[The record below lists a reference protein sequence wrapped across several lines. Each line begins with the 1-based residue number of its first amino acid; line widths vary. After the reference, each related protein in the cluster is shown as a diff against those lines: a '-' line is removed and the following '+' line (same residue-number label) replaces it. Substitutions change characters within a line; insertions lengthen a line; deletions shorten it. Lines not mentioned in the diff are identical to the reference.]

1 MMQKPFSLLL
11 LSAALSSAAAQAA
24 SLAWEPALQEA
35 AAHNSDLRKA
45 SEDLRQA
52 DMDLRVARAAFLP
65 SASASASLGQGGSY
79 QADGVPGTFGAG
91 QNSSSARL
99 SASYTLFNGFGDLA
113 SLASAQ
119 AAMRSTEAAM
129 QAARASVSFQLRS
142 AFLDLLQAQERETQ
156 ARDTAKRRA
165 DNVDLVQMRFTAG
178 LENKGSLLQTQAQAA
193 QADADAAKATRARR
207 RSAEELG
214 RLMGRDPA
222 ASADLEAAG
231 VLETPALPE
240 QGSLKVDA
248 LPSVEQAL
256 SARESAEQALR
267 KQKGTWLPTLGAS
280 ASVGRS
286 GGDWLS
292 EDGSWS
298 AGLSLSLPLF
308 TGGSRLAQ
316 TLQASSRLDAA
327 RIAEQAARDQAYADL
342 RSAYDALAD
351 AVDAA
356 QVQAK
361 FLEAGEVRA
370 EVAQAQYAQGLLG
383 FTDWDLVE
391 TDRINAQQQALS
403 TRGDAQ
409 RALAAWDKAL
419 GRSDLP

>member
-1 MMQKPFSLLL
+1 MRDRFRLFL
-11 LSAALSSAAAQAA
+11 AA
-24 SLAWEPALQEA
+24 SILTAAGLGAEPLAWDALLKEA
-35 AAHNSDLRKA
+35 AAKNADLRKSA
-45 SEDLRQA
+45 EDLRQA
-52 DMDLRVARAAFLP
+52 DLDLRVARAAFLP
-65 SASASASLGQGGSY
+65 SASASATVGQGGSY
-79 QADGVPGTFGAG
+79 RADGVPGTFGAG
-91 QNSSSARL
+91 SDNSSARL
-99 SASYTLFNGFGDLA
+99 SASYTLFNGFADLA
-113 SLASAQ
+113 GLASAQ
-119 AAMRSTEAAM
+119 AAMRSAEAAA
-129 QAARASVSFQLRS
+129 QATRASVSYQLRA
-142 AFLDLLQAQERETQ
+142 AFLDLLQAQEREAQ

-193 QADADAAKATRARR
+193 QADAEAAKAARSRR
-207 RSAEELG
+207 RSAQELG
-214 RLMGRDPA
+214 RLLGRVPA
-222 ASADLEAAG
+222 ASGDLEAAG
-231 VLETPALPE
+231 NLETPALPE
-240 QGSLKVDA
+240 AGSFNVDA
-248 LPSVEQAL
+248 LPAVLQAL

-267 KQKGTWLPTLGAS
+267 KQKGSWLPSLGAS

-286 GGDWLS
+286 GADWLS

-308 TGGSRLAQ
+308 SGGSRLAQ
-316 TLQASSRLDAA
+316 TLSASSRLEAA

-342 RSAYDALAD
+342 RGSYDALAD

-370 EVAQAQYAQGLLG
+370 DVAQAQYAQGLLG

-419 GRSDLP
+419 GRSALP